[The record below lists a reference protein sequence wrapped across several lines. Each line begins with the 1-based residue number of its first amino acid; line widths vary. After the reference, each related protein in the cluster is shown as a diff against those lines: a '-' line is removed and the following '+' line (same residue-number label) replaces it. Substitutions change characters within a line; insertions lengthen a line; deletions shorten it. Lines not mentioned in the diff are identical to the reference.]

1 MINKLIL
8 VVTVLVFA
16 ALHAGAQNSKAF
28 YESVVRSSDDAAKRP
43 IVLPPVDPSDIVW
56 AKTLW
61 REVILREK
69 MNLPLYYPT
78 KPIDGRMSL
87 IDVMMQGIEKS
98 YKTAYDDD
106 ELQTP
111 ITMEEI
117 KSRFDARGDTMT
129 RLNNETGERE
139 TVVVAVEINTD
150 EVKRLLVKELWF
162 FNKRTSRLETRVIA
176 LCPVREYTR
185 DDGYE
190 GIMKKRLFW
199 IDYGEFRDLFAKQ
212 KVFNY
217 QNDAGRLTVDDI
229 FLKRYFNSRIYQ
241 ESNVYDNRSIN
252 SYAVGMDA
260 ILESDR
266 IKNDIFN
273 QEQDFWEY

>member
-8 VVTVLVFA
+8 VFTVLVLVAF
-16 ALHAGAQNSKAF
+16 HAGAQNSKAF
-28 YESVVRSSDDAAKRP
+28 YESVVRNSDDAVKSP
-43 IVLPPVDPSDIVW
+43 IALPRVDPSDILW
-56 AKTLW
+56 SKTVW

-78 KPIDGRMSL
+78 KPVDGRMSL
-87 IDVMMQGIEKS
+87 IDVLMRGIEKA

-111 ITMEEI
+111 ITFEEI
-117 KSRFDARGDTMT
+117 KDRFDARGDTVT
-129 RLNNETGERE
+129 KLNNETGERE
-139 TVVVAVEINTD
+139 TVVVAAEINTD
-150 EVKRLLVKELWF
+150 EVKRVLIKELWF
-162 FNKRTSRLETRVIA
+162 FNRRTSRLEVRIIA

-185 DDGYE
+185 EDGYE
-190 GIMKKRLFW
+190 GIMKKKLFW
-199 IDYGEFRDLFAKQ
+199 IDYGEFRDIFAKQ

-217 QNDAGRLTVDDI
+217 QNDAGRLTLDDV
-229 FLKRYFNSRIYQ
+229 FLRRYFSSRIYQ

-260 ILESDR
+260 MLESDR
-266 IKNDIFN
+266 IKNEIFN

>member
-1 MINKLIL
+1 MINKVIL
-8 VVTVLVFA
+8 VLTVLVMA
-16 ALHAGAQNSKAF
+16 SSYAVAQNSKAF
-28 YESVVRSSDDAAKRP
+28 YESVIRNTDDAAKAP
-43 IVLPPVDPSDIVW
+43 IGLPYVDPSDILW
-56 AKTLW
+56 AKTIW

-69 MNLPLYYPT
+69 MNLPLYFPT

-87 IDVMMQGIEKS
+87 IDVLLKGIEKS

-111 ITMEEI
+111 ITIEDI
-117 KSRFDARGDTMT
+117 KSRFDAQSDTIT
-129 RLNNETGERE
+129 KLNNETGERE
-139 TVVVAVEINTD
+139 TVVVAGEVNTD
-150 EVKRLLVKELWF
+150 EVKRLLIKELWY
-162 FNKRTSRLETRVIA
+162 FNRRNSRLEVRVIA

-185 DDGYE
+185 EDGYE

-199 IDYGEFRDLFAKQ
+199 VDYGEFRDILAKQ

-217 QNDAGRLTVDDI
+217 QNDAGRLTLDDI
-229 FLKRYFNSRIYQ
+229 FLKRYFSSRIYQ
-241 ESNVYDNRSIN
+241 EANVYDNRSIN

-266 IKNDIFN
+266 IKNEIFN

>member
-8 VVTVLVFA
+8 VFTVLVFV
-16 ALHAGAQNSKAF
+16 ALSAGAQNSKAF
-28 YESVVRSSDDAAKRP
+28 YESVVQNADEAVKRP
-43 IVLPPVDPSDIVW
+43 VVLPAVDPSDILW
-56 AKTLW
+56 AKTIW

-87 IDVMMQGIEKS
+87 IDVLIRGIEKA

-111 ITMEEI
+111 ITMDEI
-117 KSRFDARGDTMT
+117 KTRFDARGDTMT

-139 TVVVAVEINTD
+139 TVVVAAEINTD
-150 EVKRLLVKELWF
+150 EVKRILIKELWY
-162 FNKRTSRLETRVIA
+162 FNKRTSRLETRIIA

-199 IDYGEFRDLFAKQ
+199 VDYGEFRDLLAKQ

-217 QNDAGRLTVDDI
+217 QNDAGRLTMDDI
-229 FLKRYFNSRIYQ
+229 FLKRFFSSRIYQ

-266 IKNDIFN
+266 IKNEIFN